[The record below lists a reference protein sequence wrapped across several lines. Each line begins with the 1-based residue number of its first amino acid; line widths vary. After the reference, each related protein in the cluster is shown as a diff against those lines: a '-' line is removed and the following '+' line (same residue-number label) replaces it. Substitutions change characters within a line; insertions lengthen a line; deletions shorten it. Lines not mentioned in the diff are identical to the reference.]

1 MRVRKAMIHIRRKF
15 MSDKEEIAKIKDKIF
30 DLELKESLN
39 SIVLIRYKNSFTE
52 VPIKRAIELIL
63 DYLDV
68 EYLPAP
74 KPKPTG
80 PRLIKK
86 KKYQAKS

>member
-1 MRVRKAMIHIRRKF
+1 